1 MNYKKYTDSL
11 KKISSEICNE
21 EYKELETQ
29 FNTLQEK
36 IRAFPE
42 QAGKNFFKQA
52 ENVKKQYIQDYINEF
67 CPEFSDERKKKLEE
81 KLEEIDLGK
90 FILWMLILG

>member
-42 QAGKNFFKQA
+42 QAGKNFF
-52 ENVKKQYIQDYINEF
+52 
-67 CPEFSDERKKKLEE
+67 
-81 KLEEIDLGK
+81 
-90 FILWMLILG
+90 